1 MGCSPP
7 ADDPDRWARLRF
19 AIIGPLLA
27 APPAHGELQQALR
40 ALAAK
45 SWRHPLTGVAVQFS
59 VATLERWFYAA
70 RSSPDP
76 VSALRRKRRT
86 DAGRARRLSP
96 ALIQALQAQYG
107 RHSGWSKQLHYDNLL
122 ALAEE
127 APTLGAVPSYATVR
141 RFMKAQ
147 GWHRKRRLKHPTPGA
162 QQAAARLERC
172 EVRSFEAEYAD
183 ALWHLDFHHARQP
196 VLTAAG
202 QWVKPLVLGV
212 LDDHSR
218 RVCHLQWYLEETTEA
233 LVHGLSQ
240 AFQKVA
246 LPRALMTDNG
256 AAMQGEEFLAGLHAL
271 GILHEPTLPYSP
283 YQNAKQ
289 EVFWATLEGRLMAM
303 LEGVEALSL
312 TQLNEIT
319 QVWVHGDYPQV
330 RHAELATSP
339 LQRYRNAPQV
349 GRACPDSQRLRQ
361 VFRCTVTRRQRRSDG
376 TVALA
381 GKRFE
386 IPSRYRHLERPLLG
400 YARWDL
406 SGVELLDPHTREPLC
421 ALYPLDKAAN
431 AEGQRRRLDP
441 EQPPGEATPS
451 PSDPP
456 AGDPLPPLLR
466 KLLAEFAAT
475 GKPPAYL
482 PQPDPSEETS

>member
-1 MGCSPP
+1 MGSSQNV
-7 ADDPDRWARLRF
+7 DDPARWARLRF

-40 ALAAK
+40 DFSAK
-45 SWRHPLTGVAVQFS
+45 RWRHPVTGVAVQFS

-76 VSALRRKRRT
+76 VSALRRRRRT
-86 DAGRARRLSP
+86 DAGRARRVAP
-96 ALIQALQAQYG
+96 ALIQALQAQY
-107 RHSGWSKQLHYDNLL
+107 RDHSGWTVQLHYDNLI
-122 ALAEE
+122 ALADEQP
-127 APTLGAVPSYATVR
+127 ALGAVPSYATVR
-141 RFMKAQ
+141 RYMKTQ
-147 GWHRKRRLKHPTPGA
+147 GWHRKRRPKRKTPGA
-162 QQAAARLERC
+162 QQAAERLERC

-183 ALWHLDFHHARQP
+183 ALWHLDFHHGSRP
-196 VLTAAG
+196 VLTPAG

-218 RVCHLQWYLEETTEA
+218 RVCHLQWYLAETTEV
-233 LVHGLSQ
+233 LVHGLCQ
-240 AFQKVA
+240 AFQKVS
-246 LPRALMTDNG
+246 LPRALMSDNG
-256 AAMQGEEFLAGLHAL
+256 AAMQAEEFLAGLHTL

-303 LEGVEALSL
+303 LEGVGALTL
-312 TQLNEIT
+312 ARLNEIT
-319 QVWVHGDYPQV
+319 QVWVHADYQQV
-330 RHAELATSP
+330 IHSEIATSP
-339 LQRYRNAPQV
+339 LERYRHASQV
-349 GRACPDSQRLRQ
+349 GRACPDSKRLRQ
-361 VFRCTVTRRQRRSDG
+361 AFRCTVRRCQRRSDG

-386 IPSRYRHLERPLLG
+386 IPSRYRHLEHPLLR

-406 SGVELLDPHTREPLC
+406 SGVELLDPHTGEPLC
-421 ALYPLDKAAN
+421 ALYPQDKAAN
-431 AEGQRRRLDP
+431 AEGQRRVLDT
-441 EQPPGEATPS
+441 EEATGS
-451 PSDPP
+451 PSDTP
-456 AGDPLPPLLR
+456 AGGPMPPLLR

-482 PQPDPSEETS
+482 PKHDALEKSP

>member
-1 MGCSPP
+1 MSASQYG
-7 ADDPDRWARLRF
+7 DELERWARLRF

-40 ALAAK
+40 NLSAQP
-45 SWRHPLTGVAVQFS
+45 WRHPITGVAVQFS

-70 RSSPDP
+70 RSSADP

-86 DAGRARRLSP
+86 DAGRVRRLGP
-96 ALIQALQAQYG
+96 ALIQALQAQY
-107 RHSGWSKQLHYDNLL
+107 RQHAGWTKQLHYDNLL

-127 APTLGAVPSYATVR
+127 QPALGTVPSYATVR
-141 RFMKAQ
+141 RFMKTQ
-147 GWHRKRRLKHPTPGA
+147 GWHRQRRRPPQTPGA

-172 EVRSFEAEYAD
+172 EVRSFEAAYAD
-183 ALWHLDFHHARQP
+183 ALWHLDFHHGSRP
-196 VLTAAG
+196 ILTSAG
-202 QWVKPLVLGV
+202 QWVKPLLLGV

-218 RVCHLQWYLEETTEA
+218 RVCHLQWYLAETTES
-233 LVHGLSQ
+233 LVHGLCQ

-256 AAMQGEEFLAGLHAL
+256 AAMQGEEFVAGLHVL

-312 TQLNEIT
+312 AQLNEIT
-319 QVWVHGDYPQV
+319 QVWVQGDYQQV
-330 RHAELATSP
+330 IHAEIATSP
-339 LQRYRNAPQV
+339 LERYRHAPQA
-349 GRACPDSQRLRQ
+349 GRDCPDSQRLRQ
-361 VFRCTVTRRQRRSDG
+361 AFRCTVKRRQRHSDG

-381 GKRFE
+381 AQRFE
-386 IPSRYRHLERPLLG
+386 IPNRYRHLEQPLLR

-406 SGVELLDPHTREPLC
+406 SAVELLDPYTREPLC

-431 AEGQRRRLDP
+431 AEGQRRRLDAEVTLGSP
-441 EQPPGEATPS
+441 AQPPTGE
-451 PSDPP
+451 
-456 AGDPLPPLLR
+456 PLPPLLR
-466 KLLAEFAAT
+466 KLLAQFAAT

-482 PQPDPSEETS
+482 PQPDTSEESS